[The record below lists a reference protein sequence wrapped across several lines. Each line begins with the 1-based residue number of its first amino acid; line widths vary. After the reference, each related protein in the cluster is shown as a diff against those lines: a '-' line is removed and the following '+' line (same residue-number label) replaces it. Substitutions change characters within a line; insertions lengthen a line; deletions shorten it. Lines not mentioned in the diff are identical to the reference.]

1 MTDIPGEE
9 DGLPYK
15 TAQKNR
21 TKATAAMATSSPS
34 MARSSRSIPRKIHGS
49 PPLLSLS

>member
-1 MTDIPGEE
+1 MTDIPREA

-15 TAQKNR
+15 RAQKNR
-21 TKATAAMATSSPS
+21 TKATAAMATSSPTR
-34 MARSSRSIPRKIHGS
+34 ARSSRSIPRKVYGS